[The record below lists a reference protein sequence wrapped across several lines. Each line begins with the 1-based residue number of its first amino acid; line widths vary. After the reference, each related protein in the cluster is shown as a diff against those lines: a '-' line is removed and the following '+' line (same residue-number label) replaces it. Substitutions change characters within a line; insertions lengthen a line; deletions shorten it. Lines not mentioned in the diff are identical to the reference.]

1 MELVGILHCHS
12 TYSYDAKLSL
22 SELKEL
28 FQKNGVRFV
37 CMTEHTDELTKERA
51 MEFIAECERLSDDS
65 FLCIPGF
72 EVPYRS
78 TPCLPAR
85 QEHTGEHAHIL
96 MIGTRAFHEVYAP
109 TIDILKHWTAD
120 ASFVVLAHPVR
131 NQFNVDDGLLQE
143 MDALEVWNQQ
153 YEGKRVPRV
162 RSLKLF
168 DSLHKTKPS
177 LVATGGVD
185 LHRRE
190 HFGAPFVTLNV
201 DEFSE
206 SAILEKLKIGAFI
219 VSSNEAR
226 FYGTLP
232 NARDI
237 IQAHRWASH
246 FSVCVIALGKTVNKI
261 LASMGLSLPK
271 WTKELVRRRI

>member
-1 MELVGILHCHS
+1 MEIKGILHCHS

-28 FQKNGVRFV
+28 LQKNGVRFV

-51 MEFIAECERLSDDS
+51 TEFIAECERLSDDS

-72 EVPYRS
+72 EVPYLS
-78 TPCLPAR
+78 AG
-85 QEHTGEHAHIL
+85 QGGEHAHIL
-96 MIGTRAFHEVYAP
+96 MIGTRTFHEVYAP

-131 NQFNVDDGLLQE
+131 NQFIVDDGLLE
-143 MDALEVWNQQ
+143 EIDALEVWNQQ

-168 DSLHKTKPS
+168 DSLHNIKPS

-190 HFGAPFVTLNV
+190 HFGAPLITLSV
-201 DEFSE
+201 DECSE
-206 SAILEKLKIGAFI
+206 SAILEKLKIGAFL

-232 NARDI
+232 DASEVIR
-237 IQAHRWASH
+237 AHRWVSH
-246 FSVCVIALGKTVNKI
+246 FSVCVIVLGKAVNKI
-261 LASMGLSLPK
+261 LASLGFSLPK
-271 WTKELVRRRI
+271 WMKELVRRWI